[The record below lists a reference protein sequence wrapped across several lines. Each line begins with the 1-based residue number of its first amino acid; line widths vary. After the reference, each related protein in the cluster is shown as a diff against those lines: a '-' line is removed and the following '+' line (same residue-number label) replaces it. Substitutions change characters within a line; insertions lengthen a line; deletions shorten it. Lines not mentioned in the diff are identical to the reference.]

1 MGVLGVL
8 LVCVLVSA
16 ALSSELRERY
26 AALLRALA
34 AALSTALR
42 GAQPPA
48 QGNDAAGSRVAEGAS
63 ADASGSAPATR
74 SAGAAQPLP
83 ALPCGA
89 VEAWSVADVGAW
101 LRCIELGEHAAA
113 FATASVDGALLLGL
127 TPEELRALGV
137 ASPLHAKKIRLRLL
151 MATAAAQQ
159 VRRRAHAQRS
169 ASACGR
175 GVCRF
180 ARARSAPPAP
190 HECYARARSRA

>member
-34 AALSTALR
+34 AALSAALL
-42 GAQPPA
+42 GAQPAA
-48 QGNDAAGSRVAEGAS
+48 QRSDAGGGVAGGVSLSVSGA
-63 ADASGSAPATR
+63 APLSSPR
-74 SAGAAQPLP
+74 SAGVAQPLP
-83 ALPCGA
+83 ALPAGA

-113 FATASVDGALLLGL
+113 FAAASVDGALLLDL

-151 MATAAAQQ
+151 LATAAAQQ
-159 VRRRAHAQRS
+159 VRRRGLSLCAR
-169 ASACGR
+169 ACGT
-175 GVCRF
+175 
-180 ARARSAPPAP
+180 PPSD
-190 HECYARARSRA
+190 CYARVRRRA